1 MSAPAAGKFQDHYEV
16 LGIDPKAD
24 DDAIRAA
31 HAELSRKH
39 AGDAEKL
46 GSLSLALEVLTDPD
60 LRRGFNKLKGIEI
73 QEVVKF
79 SADFFDGVS
88 RDAGVRM
95 TLLCLLYDRRRTKS
109 YTPSISNRQLEAML
123 EVAPEEMAFAVWYLK
138 QRSLVTNDDKSAL
151 QITVAGIDLVDRER
165 PQADQILPFIKESFR
180 SAPARSKAAANIM
193 GMLRRDQPETT
204 PN

>member
-39 AGDAEKL
+39 SGDAEKL
-46 GSLSLALEVLTDPD
+46 ESLSLALEVLLDAD
-60 LRRGFNKLKGIEI
+60 LRRNFNKLKGIEN
-73 QEVVKF
+73 QEVVRF
-79 SADFFDGVS
+79 NADFFDAVS

-109 YTPSISNRQLEAML
+109 YTPSMSNRQLEAML
-123 EVAPEEMAFAVWYLK
+123 DVSPEEMAFAVWYLK

-165 PQADQILPFIKESFR
+165 PQADQVLPFIKESAR
-180 SAPARSKAAANIM
+180 TAPARSKTAANIM
-193 GMLRRDQPETT
+193 GMLRRDQPEAA
-204 PN
+204 N